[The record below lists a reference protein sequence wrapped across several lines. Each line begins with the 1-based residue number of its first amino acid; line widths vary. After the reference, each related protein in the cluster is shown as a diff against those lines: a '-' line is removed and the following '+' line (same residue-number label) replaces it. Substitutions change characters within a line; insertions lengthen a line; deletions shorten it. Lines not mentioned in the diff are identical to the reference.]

1 MGLSKKFICFCLLFP
16 LLLFLLFQLESS
28 SSSSIHGSSFKP
40 AISASSQQFKPPVLQ
55 SHGSFEAGN
64 HDHHKGKDGGGDDN
78 QVFDDEKR
86 KVHTGWGTD
95 EKAIIS
101 IVGHRNLFQRKLVR
115 LAFQEIYHQDLLQQL
130 KCELSG
136 NLERAITLWTL
147 DPADRD
153 AVLANET
160 LQKSDPDYRV
170 IIEIACIRS
179 PEDLLAVKRAYKFRY
194 KHSLEEDLASSTTA
208 DIRKV
213 CFNTLLRPY
222 ASYSNI
228 IGFWVVI
235 LQLLVGVTSAY
246 RYEGDEFDETVA
258 QSEAGTLHQEIHG
271 KAFNNEEVI
280 RILSTRSQAQLN
292 ATFNIYKDIYGH
304 SITKGFPGGD
314 YFSTLRTVIRCIR
327 DPKKYFAK
335 VLRSAIN
342 MEETNED
349 ALSRVI
355 VTRAEKDLKDI
366 KELYLNRNNI
376 SVDEA
381 VAREWSGD
389 YKTFILALLGADQN

>member
-1 MGLSKKFICFCLLFP
+1 MTTI
-16 LLLFLLFQLESS
+16 
-28 SSSSIHGSSFKP
+28 
-40 AISASSQQFKPPVLQ
+40 ISPKQFSPV
-55 SHGSFEAGN
+55 EDAEN
-64 HDHHKGKDGGGDDN
+64 I
-78 QVFDDEKR
+78 R
-86 KVHTGWGTD
+86 KACQGWGTD

-101 IVGHRNLFQRKLVR
+101 ILGHRNLFQRKLVR

-136 NLERAITLWTL
+136 NLERAISLWTL

-208 DIRKV
+208 DIRK
-213 CFNTLLRPY
+213 
-222 ASYSNI
+222 S
-228 IGFWVVI
+228 
-235 LQLLVGVTSAY
+235 
-246 RYEGDEFDETVA
+246 A
-258 QSEAGTLHQEIHG
+258 QSEASTLHQEIHG

-280 RILSTRSQAQLN
+280 RILGTRSQAQLN

-335 VLRSAIN
+335 VLRLAIN

-366 KELYLNRNNI
+366 KELYLKRNNI

>member
-1 MGLSKKFICFCLLFP
+1 MTTI
-16 LLLFLLFQLESS
+16 
-28 SSSSIHGSSFKP
+28 
-40 AISASSQQFKPPVLQ
+40 ISPKQFSPV
-55 SHGSFEAGN
+55 EDAEN
-64 HDHHKGKDGGGDDN
+64 I
-78 QVFDDEKR
+78 R
-86 KVHTGWGTD
+86 KACQGWGTD

-101 IVGHRNLFQRKLVR
+101 ILGHRNLFQRKLVR

-136 NLERAITLWTL
+136 NLERAISLWTL

-160 LQKSDPDYRV
+160 LQKN
-170 IIEIACIRS
+170 
-179 PEDLLAVKRAYKFRY
+179 LLAVKRAYKFRY

-208 DIRKV
+208 DIRK
-213 CFNTLLRPY
+213 
-222 ASYSNI
+222 
-228 IGFWVVI
+228 
-235 LQLLVGVTSAY
+235 LLVGVTSAY
-246 RYEGDEFDETVA
+246 RYDGDEFDETVA
-258 QSEAGTLHQEIHG
+258 QSEASTLHQEIHG

-280 RILSTRSQAQLN
+280 RILGTRSQAQLN

-335 VLRSAIN
+335 VLRLAIN

-366 KELYLNRNNI
+366 KELYLKRNNI